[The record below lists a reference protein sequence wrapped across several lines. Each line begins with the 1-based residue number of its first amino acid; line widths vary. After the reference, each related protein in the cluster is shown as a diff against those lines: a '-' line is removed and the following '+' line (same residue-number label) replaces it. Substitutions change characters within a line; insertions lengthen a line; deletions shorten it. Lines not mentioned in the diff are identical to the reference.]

1 VSRDQEGEVEIAGID
16 AAVVAEIERETS
28 ELLARLIRVDTSNP
42 PGNETAA
49 AQLLDDY
56 LRPHGLAGQ
65 IVGEPPERR
74 SFVLRLD
81 GSRPGPTLLLLCHL
95 DVVPAEAESWTE
107 PPFAGVIKDDYVW
120 GRGAIDNKNLAAA
133 YAVAVRRLAAQGADF
148 AGSIVL
154 AATADEEEGSV
165 GGANWLLHNRPD
177 LMRAD
182 YVLNEGGGAFME
194 TAGRRT
200 YELDVGEKGTAQFRL
215 TVHGDAGH
223 ASAPVRHGNAVVDA
237 AKAILALQAHRPK
250 VSLDAL
256 SPEYIAVLVDDPSL
270 RARLYDVA
278 TVRDALDELHAR
290 DEAAAYALE
299 PLYGLT
305 FAPTVVHSSGAAVN
319 VYPQR
324 VVISVDCRI
333 PVGYGEAEA
342 RAEIEAALA
351 GVDARWEIEWIGT
364 VLGNASIYPSPYGDA
379 IARTL
384 TRLVPGAVLAQVHSV
399 GFADSN
405 YVRSAQPDAV
415 VYCFAPS
422 IVEEGAA
429 LADRFHG
436 VDERIHVRDLAF
448 QAIFA
453 EQLVKELLR

>member
-1 VSRDQEGEVEIAGID
+1 VEIAGVD
-16 AAVVAEIERETS
+16 ANVVAEVEQETS
-28 ELLARLIRVDTSNP
+28 ELLARLIRIDTSNP

-49 AQLLDDY
+49 AQLLDEY
-56 LRPHGLAGQ
+56 LRAHGLDGQ
-65 IVGEPPERR
+65 IIGEPAER
-74 SFVLRLD
+74 SSYVLRLD

-95 DVVPAEAESWTE
+95 DVVPAEAENWTE

-120 GRGAIDNKNLAAA
+120 GRGAIDVKNLAAA
-133 YAVAVRRLAAQGADF
+133 YAVAIRRLAAQGADF
-148 AGSIVL
+148 AGSVIF

-177 LMRAD
+177 LMRTD
-182 YVLNEGGGAFME
+182 YVLNEGGGGFVE
-194 TAGRRT
+194 TDGRRT
-200 YELDVGEKGTAQFRL
+200 YELNVGEKGTAQFRL

-223 ASAPVRHGNAVVDA
+223 ASAPLRHGNAMVDA
-237 AKAILALQAHRPK
+237 AEVILALHAHQPK
-250 VSLDAL
+250 VSLDAV
-256 SPEYIAVLVDDPSL
+256 SPEYIAVLVDDQSL

-278 TVRDALDELHAR
+278 TVRAALDELHVR
-290 DEAAAYALE
+290 DAAAAYQLE

-305 FAPTVVHSSGAAVN
+305 FAPTIVHSSSKAVN
-319 VYPQR
+319 VFPQQ

-342 RAEIEAALA
+342 WAEIEAALA
-351 GVDARWEIEWIGT
+351 GVAARWDLEWIGT
-364 VLGNASIYPSPYGDA
+364 VPGNASPYPSPFGDA

-384 TRLVPGAVLAQVHSV
+384 TRLVPGAVLAPLHCV

-405 YVRSAQPDAV
+405 YFRSAQPDAV

-422 IVEEGAA
+422 IVEDGAS
-429 LADRFHG
+429 LSVRFHG
-436 VDERIHVRDLAF
+436 VDERIHVRDLAL

-453 EQLVKELLR
+453 EQLVGELLA